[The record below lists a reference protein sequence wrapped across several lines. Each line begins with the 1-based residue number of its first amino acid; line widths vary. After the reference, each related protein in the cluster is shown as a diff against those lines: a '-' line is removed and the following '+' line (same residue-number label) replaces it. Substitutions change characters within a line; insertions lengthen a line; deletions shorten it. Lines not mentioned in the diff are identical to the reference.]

1 MPTRAT
7 TRRGRSVV
15 ALRSSLTACH
25 EALSALDAADLSRL
39 MLGAPTRLHSLMQA
53 NLLREALRQ
62 VLGHLET
69 PPAPVV
75 STVPELAVVRQRLA
89 YSSHVVARL
98 CHAAGMDPGLAAPKT
113 TSALQEVARYVNGQ
127 LRAGHAPDRQRSS
140 RRLTMF
146 AARLPGQ
153 FARAEPY
160 LPLPLP
166 ALPADFTVQTAITWP
181 TDKAA
186 TVIDGI
192 LALLPRA
199 AEGAERLLA
208 EEGPKRV
215 GRPASPDEVVFC
227 VEVLREIWRRHSS
240 RPATVGGNKDSFVAF
255 VEGGLALVFAAH
267 VPARPY
273 GLGAQAAR
281 RLVAEQ
287 LRREREREGLADRFG
302 ARKNLSID

>member
-1 MPTRAT
+1 M
-7 TRRGRSVV
+7 TRRDRS
-15 ALRSSLTACH
+15 LRSLRASLGVCQ

-39 MLGAPTRLHSLMQA
+39 MLGAPTRLHSLTQA

-62 VLGHLET
+62 VLGHLDT
-69 PPAPVV
+69 PPAAVV
-75 STVPELAVVRQRLA
+75 STVPELAAVRQRLA

-98 CHAAGMDPGLAAPKT
+98 CHAAGMDPGLAAPST
-113 TSALQEVARYVNGQ
+113 MAALQEVARYVHGQ
-127 LRAGHAPDRQRSS
+127 LGAGHASE
-140 RRLTMF
+140 RRRALERLCTF

-153 FARAEPY
+153 LAGAAPY

-166 ALPADFTVQTAITWP
+166 ALPVDFTVQTGIAWP
-181 TDKAA
+181 TDRA
-186 TVIDGI
+186 TTVVDGI

-208 EEGPKRV
+208 KEGPKQV
-215 GRPASPDEVVFC
+215 GRPASPDELVFC

-240 RPATVGGNKDSFVAF
+240 RPATVGGNKDSFVAL

-267 VPARPY
+267 APARPY

-287 LRREREREGLADRFG
+287 LRRERELEGLADRFG
-302 ARKNLSID
+302 ARRDPSIY